1 MEANHGSLICPNIP
15 PFAFSD
21 ADYAKC
27 LDTGRSTDG
36 HVFMLAGGP
45 VFWTSKR
52 QPTVAQSTTAAEYTG
67 LNRAAQQALWITEWF
82 KAIDI

>member
-27 LDTGRSTDG
+27 STDG